1 MNNQEALKRAETWL
15 KATYDIL
22 QKQKDSPYVLDIL
35 CTTAIWDNVECD
47 GYCLQDDIVAW
58 LEEFGEKEY
67 EI

>member
-1 MNNQEALKRAETWL
+1 MNNQEALKRAETLL

-22 QKQKDSPYVLDIL
+22 QKQKDSPYVLDVL

-47 GYCLQDDIVAW
+47 GYCLQDDIIEW